1 MFIQAFERR
10 ERSVTVV
17 SKEFLA
23 MIRCPENRSALALAD
38 VALVGRLNEAIVA
51 GRLRNRAGQDV
62 VEFLDGGL
70 VREDNSIVYPIVR
83 QIPILLV
90 DEGIP
95 LEQIKNG
102 K

>member
-1 MFIQAFERR
+1 
-10 ERSVTVV
+10 VV
-17 SKEFLA
+17 SKDFLA
-23 MIRCPENRSALALAD
+23 MIRCPENRSALTLAD
-38 VALVGRLNEAIVA
+38 AALVGRLNAAIGA

-70 VREDNSIVYPIVR
+70 VREDKAIVYPIVR

-95 LEQIKNG
+95 LEQMING

>member
-1 MFIQAFERR
+1 M
-10 ERSVTVV
+10 V

-38 VALVGRLNEAIVA
+38 AALVGRLNDAIDA
-51 GRLRNRAGQDV
+51 GWLRNRAGQAV
-62 VEFLDGGL
+62 AEFLDGGL
-70 VREDNSIVYPIVR
+70 VREDQAIVYPIVR

-95 LEQIKNG
+95 LEQVTSGTSKLL
-102 K
+102 

>member
-1 MFIQAFERR
+1 M
-10 ERSVTVV
+10 V